1 MLLAVLT
8 TPAFVRPCFAA
19 ESPATQPAASDAF
32 EQNRR
37 LGRGINIIGYDPL
50 WKDRTKARFKAEHF
64 KIIRDGGFVH
74 VRINLH
80 PFRDAKPG
88 EGQGEH
94 PISDTYLQTID
105 WAVDE
110 ALAAGLRVVLD
121 FHEFKLMSD
130 DPQTNH
136 DRYLAAWAQ
145 IAEHCKGRPD
155 SVVFEALNEPHGKL
169 TPQLWN
175 QYLREALAVI
185 RKTNPT
191 RIVIVGPGFSNGID
205 HLAELD
211 LPADDRNLIIT
222 VHYYRPMTFT
232 HQGAPFTKQ
241 KYKMGVPWDGAP
253 QDRQA
258 LAADLDKAQAWAKA
272 NDRPL
277 YLGEF
282 GAYDKAEMSARARY
296 ADAVARGAEERGWS
310 WAWWQLDGDFVAYD
324 IRAGHW
330 VQPIHDALIPPSG
343 VPPAPAR

>member
-1 MLLAVLT
+1 MNSHCYRRTEPWRRASAFAMLLTVLAT
-8 TPAFVRPCFAA
+8 SAFVRPCFAA

-37 LGRGINIIGYDPL
+37 LGRGVNIIGYDPL

-64 KIIRDGGFVH
+64 KIIHDGGFAH

-94 PISDTYLQTID
+94 PISDAYLQTID

-110 ALAAGLRVVLD
+110 V
-121 FHEFKLMSD
+121 
-130 DPQTNH
+130 
-136 DRYLAAWAQ
+136 
-145 IAEHCKGRPD
+145 
-155 SVVFEALNEPHGKL
+155 
-169 TPQLWN
+169 
-175 QYLREALAVI
+175 
-185 RKTNPT
+185 
-191 RIVIVGPGFSNGID
+191 
-205 HLAELD
+205 
-211 LPADDRNLIIT
+211 
-222 VHYYRPMTFT
+222 
-232 HQGAPFTKQ
+232 
-241 KYKMGVPWDGAP
+241 GVPWDGTP

-272 NDRPL
+272 HERPL

-282 GAYDKAEMSARARY
+282 GAYDKADMSARARY
-296 ADAVARGAEERGWS
+296 ADAVARGAEQRGWS

-330 VQPIHDALIPPSG
+330 VQPIHDALIPLSA